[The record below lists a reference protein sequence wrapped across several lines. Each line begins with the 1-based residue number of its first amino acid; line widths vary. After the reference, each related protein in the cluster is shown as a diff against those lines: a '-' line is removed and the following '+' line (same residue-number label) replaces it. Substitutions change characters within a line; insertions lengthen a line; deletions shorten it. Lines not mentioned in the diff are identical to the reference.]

1 MNGLGELFRCI
12 PKMPQLLSGS
22 PCRSSVPDRLDV
34 KSEDLT
40 LPDALNVS
48 DRHLR
53 LLRCFRTFGSDEN
66 GAFEQPAEI
75 LFAGVLVLAVGE
87 LEIGGGFITHFESF
101 EVNDAHK
108 FIAALPD
115 LALLEFHGMIGST
128 LAFVQGIVHAATASS
143 TFIIFIPVWIQTI
156 TKSSGDGNRLVLS
169 RRPY

>member
-1 MNGLGELFRCI
+1 MSFNSDNTLPGKLE
-12 PKMPQLLSGS
+12 
-22 PCRSSVPDRLDV
+22 V
-34 KSEDLT
+34 KPEDLT

-53 LLRCFRTFGSDEN
+53 LLRCFRTFGSDED

-87 LEIGGGFITHFESF
+87 LEIGGGFVTHLKPL

-108 FIAALPD
+108 FVAALPD

-128 LAFVQGIVHAATASS
+128 LTFVQYIVQRATAAL
-143 TFIIFIPVWIQTI
+143 TFIIFILMF
-156 TKSSGDGNRLVLS
+156 RMLH
-169 RRPY
+169 